1 MALLD
6 KNIIITPNNG
16 SSTDDPKIAFV
27 AGNAATS
34 STILLRAY
42 TGTNG
47 TLSFEGSAG
56 QLFSIS
62 NNFTGTIFSVNDISG
77 IPSIQVSD
85 TGTVTLAGPGNG
97 FVYVASNTSA
107 TNTTT
112 GALQVVGGVGIQ
124 GDLYARNIYANGT
137 LLTSGG
143 GGGGGASVTIAD
155 TRPLTPSAG
164 ALWWDSTIGQMFIYY
179 SDPDSNEWVPANP
192 GIQGPAGA
200 TGPQGPAGAAG
211 PSGVNTNTTAT
222 TFYVQGITPSVS
234 TQTGA
239 LVVTGGVGIGNNL
252 WMSGNL
258 NVLSNVNSVSTGTGA
273 LIVPYGGAGINGNVY
288 VGVLYSNGAIF
299 AIGSVYANYSDIRL
313 KDIAGAIEDPIT
325 KICSIE
331 TFYFTPNKLALS
343 LGVTETH
350 RQVGVSAQSVQAVM
364 PEAVAPSPISKDY
377 LTVQYDRLVPLL
389 IESIKQHEAEIQN
402 LREQVRTLAAK
413 IDK

>member
-124 GDLYARNIYANGT
+124 GDIYARNIYSNGT
-137 LLTSGG
+137 LLTSGGG

-155 TRPLTPSAG
+155 TRPLTPTAG

-179 SDPDSNEWVPANP
+179 SDPDSSEWVPANP
-192 GIQGPAGA
+192 AIQGPSGA
-200 TGPQGPAGAAG
+200 TGPQGPVGPQG
-211 PSGVNTNTTAT
+211 PSGVNTGTTAT
-222 TFYVQGITPSVS
+222 FFVSNTTPSNS
-234 TQTGA
+234 TNTGA
-239 LVVTGGVGIGNNL
+239 LVVAGGVGIGNNL

-258 NVLSNVNSVSTGTGA
+258 NVLSNVNSLSTGTGA
-273 LIVPYGGAGINGNVY
+273 VVVPYGGMGVSGNIY
-288 VGVLYSNGAIF
+288 GGVLYSNGGVY
-299 AIGSVYANYSDIRL
+299 AIGSIYANYSDTRL
-313 KDIAGAIEDPIT
+313 KDIVGKIEDPIT
-325 KICSIE
+325 KICSID
-331 TFYFTPNKLALS
+331 TFYYTPNKLALD

-350 RQVGVSAQSVQAVM
+350 QQVGLSAQSVQAVM
-364 PEAVAPSPISKDY
+364 PEAVGPSPLNKDY
-377 LTVQYDRLVPLL
+377 LTVQYERLVPLL
-389 IESIKQHEAEIQN
+389 IESIKQHELVIQD
-402 LREQVRTLAAK
+402 LQEQVRVLTTK
-413 IDK
+413 IGK